1 MPGNF
6 IDKERTCTEVNIVK
20 HAYHLILVI
29 LLYAAV
35 PTAYA
40 EADSAVSEALQ
51 EYFDFVDYGAG
62 QITTEQIPASDY
74 ANFYILDLRDAD
86 QFAKE
91 HIPGAVNIE
100 WRQVFSKRD
109 ELPRDKPILAYCNT
123 GSFAAQVALALR
135 LDGFDNVKILYG
147 GFDRW
152 KTSGG
157 MDAGK

>member
-1 MPGNF
+1 MKYVVHVF
-6 IDKERTCTEVNIVK
+6 LAT
-20 HAYHLILVI
+20 
-29 LLYAAV
+29 LLSLAGT
-35 PTAYA
+35 TAHA
-40 EADSAVSEALQ
+40 EADPAVSDALQ

-62 QITTEQIPASDY
+62 QITAEQIPAEDY
-74 ANFYILDLRDAD
+74 GKFYILDLRDAD
-86 QFAKE
+86 QFAKD
-91 HIPGAVNIE
+91 HIPNAVNIE
-100 WRQVFSKRD
+100 WRQVFAKRD

-157 MDAGK
+157 MNAGQ